1 MKNETGSVKLQT
13 GSKTNRKGYLPDIE
27 QNFSFEEW

>member
-1 MKNETGSVKLQT
+1 MKNEAGSKLQT